1 MIGSL
6 PESVVRASSLMD
18 SRGRA
23 AEAPRRAGWR
33 YEELVGRLVELSGL
47 GDSACLT
54 LAAAVVLDAQVQG
67 ETTAWVTGTDSSF
80 YPPDLEANGVDL
92 RALVVVRAGNVVAL
106 ARSAERLVR
115 SGAFGLVVVDLAS
128 LSGRAPR
135 VPVALQA
142 RLRCLVREHDAA
154 ILFVTEK
161 HREIPSLDS
170 LVSLRIE
177 GRRQRLGKGHEG
189 GRGHDGGRDR
199 GHEGGCSHDGGRQR
213 GHGQDRFSCE
223 LEVLKDKRRGP
234 GRKEILFC
242 RGPGGL

>member
-6 PESVVRASSLMD
+6 PEKVVRASSLVD
-18 SRGRA
+18 SRELP
-23 AEAPRRAGWR
+23 AEAPRQARWC
-33 YEELVGRLVELSGL
+33 YEELVGRLTELSGL

-54 LAAAVVLDAQVQG
+54 LATAVVLDAQLQG

-80 YPPDLEANGVDL
+80 YPPDLEANGIDL
-92 RALVVVRAGNVVAL
+92 GALVVVRADNVVAL

-128 LSGRAPR
+128 LSGRPPR

-142 RLRCLVREHDAA
+142 RLRSLVRERDAA

-161 HREIPSLDS
+161 HREMPSLDS
-170 LVSLRIE
+170 LVSLRTE
-177 GRRQRLGKGHEG
+177 GRRRRLGKCHEG
-189 GRGHDGGRDR
+189 GGGHGEGREEDGGP
-199 GHEGGCSHDGGRQR
+199 
-213 GHGQDRFSCE
+213 DRFACE

-234 GRKEILFC
+234 GGKETLSC
-242 RGPGGL
+242 HGPSGL